1 MPNPISPGESQTQ
14 HVSVTIYLEAGL
26 MLSEFLDVSIHLPN
40 LDKMSYYKLYVPNP
54 KRIEK

>member
-54 KRIEK
+54 K